1 MAKTNWV
8 THSDVGDQSMYVR
21 DICVVCEEIVILC
34 KDIMSETYFRSFCDS
49 FATTCLPQFVQSI
62 HRCKRIGE
70 MGAQQLLL
78 DTHGIK
84 TLFLGLREMGD
95 DSAPVS
101 QRRDAYLKRVDEEMK
116 KAESLLKLVSYPA
129 DRLAQTFPVLWPE
142 GTQEDLRALMAL
154 KGMKSN
160 EQSEVLQQSTFSGGV
175 SSSGTSYNSSSSS
188 SSSSNPLQEKKKAFF
203 TQGFKALDTMKST
216 FGRR

>member
-1 MAKTNWV
+1 MVKTNWV
-8 THSDVGDQSMYVR
+8 THSDVGDQSIFVR

-49 FATTCLPQFVQSI
+49 FATSCLPQFVQSI

-116 KAESLLKLVSYPA
+116 KAESLLKLVSYPP

-142 GTQEDLRALMAL
+142 GSQDDLRALMAL

-160 EQSEVLQQSTFSGGV
+160 EQSEVLQQSMFSGGA
-175 SSSGTSYNSSSSS
+175 SSGTMNSSSSS
-188 SSSSNPLQEKKKAFF
+188 SKKEKNPLQEKKKAFF
-203 TQGFKALDTMKST
+203 KQGFKALESVGSR